1 MSVGP
6 NPQALELGDPLDLAD
21 GRRAASMLARQ
32 CRDGV
37 DALDRAVR
45 AHAEAEHTYRK
56 AYSTKLVELR
66 GQAVPVGLCLELAKG
81 DEAVAKLKY
90 DRDLA
95 KGMID
100 VARERLRQLDGERA
114 SLRQLLEW
122 SQRFEVRSFTP
133 PVAA

>member
-1 MSVGP
+1 
-6 NPQALELGDPLDLAD
+6 
-21 GRRAASMLARQ
+21 MLARQ

-37 DALDRAVR
+37 DALDRAVK
-45 AHAEAEHTYRK
+45 AHAEAEQTYRIAFAK
-56 AYSTKLVELR
+56 KLVELR
-66 GQAVPVGLCLELAKG
+66 GDAVPVGISLELAKG
-81 DEAVAKLKY
+81 EAVVAQFKY

-122 SQRFEVRSFTP
+122 SRKFEDRPFTERR
-133 PVAA
+133 AA

>member
-1 MSVGP
+1 MSG
-6 NPQALELGDPLDLAD
+6 NPTPLSLGDPLDLDD

-37 DALDRAVR
+37 NNLDRAVK
-45 AHAEAEHTYRK
+45 AHAEAEQSYRI
-56 AYSTKLVELR
+56 AYATKLVELR
-66 GQAVPVGLCLELAKG
+66 SNATPVGIATEMAKG
-81 DEAVAKLKY
+81 DESVARLKY
-90 DRDLA
+90 ERDLA

-122 SQRFEVRSFTP
+122 SRKFEDRPFTERQ
-133 PVAA
+133 AA

>member
-1 MSVGP
+1 VQNA
-6 NPQALELGDPLDLAD
+6 NPTPLSLGEPLDLDD
-21 GRRAASMLARQ
+21 GRRAASLLARQ
-32 CRDGV
+32 CRSAV
-37 DALDRAVR
+37 DALDQAVVR
-45 AHAEAEHTYRK
+45 HAEAEHSYRK
-56 AYSTKLVELR
+56 AYASKLIELR

-81 DEAVAKLKY
+81 DEVVAKLKF

-100 VARERLRQLDGERA
+100 VCRERLRQLDGERA

-122 SQRFEVRSFTP
+122 SQRFEARSFTP

>member
-1 MSVGP
+1 MNG
-6 NPQALELGDPLDLAD
+6 NPTPLSLGDPLDLDD

-32 CRDGV
+32 CRGAV
-37 DALDRAVR
+37 DSLDQAVTR
-45 AHAEAEHTYRK
+45 HAEAEHTYRK
-56 AYSTKLVELR
+56 AYASKLVELR
-66 GQAVPVGLCLELAKG
+66 GQAVPATICLELAKG
-81 DEAVAKLKY
+81 DEQVAKLKF

-122 SQRFEVRSFTP
+122 SRKFEDRPFTERQ
-133 PVAA
+133 AA

>member
-1 MSVGP
+1 MNG
-6 NPQALELGDPLDLAD
+6 NPTPLSLGDPLDLDD

-37 DALDRAVR
+37 NNLDRAVK
-45 AHAEAEHTYRK
+45 AHAEAEQVYRM
-56 AYSTKLVELR
+56 AYATKLVELR
-66 GQAVPVGLCLELAKG
+66 GDAIPVGIATELAKG
-81 DEAVAKLKY
+81 DEHVAKLKF

-122 SQRFEVRSFTP
+122 SRKFEDRPFTERQ
-133 PVAA
+133 AA

>member
-1 MSVGP
+1 
-6 NPQALELGDPLDLAD
+6 
-21 GRRAASMLARQ
+21 MLARQ

-37 DALDRAVR
+37 NNLDRAVK
-45 AHAEAEHTYRK
+45 AHAEAEQVYRM
-56 AYSTKLVELR
+56 AYATKLVELR
-66 GQAVPVGLCLELAKG
+66 GDAIPVGIATELAKG
-81 DEAVAKLKY
+81 DEHVAKLKF

-122 SQRFEVRSFTP
+122 SRKFEDRPFTERQ
-133 PVAA
+133 AA